1 MTQCNIYENYKYG
14 SGDTSVPVYH
24 RGVITIQRKPVGADQ
39 PDAHVLYYE
48 PDEDTSASDMQTA
61 HSGIHRKPEYRLV
74 DSLSQEHDVPMSD
87 DPRIPQSTIE
97 SNEDVIFVP
106 PDMRHS
112 RDIDTAN
119 QELETLYSMLR
130 MKLQEAQKLQRELT
144 SADEHQPASRHGT
157 NRNVSNGLDH
167 SHNQSS
173 RRNGMTGMGRS
184 DNEVRSQESPISPR
198 SVGTKKPRNSE
209 NTIPKSRKKS
219 SRGILR
225 KISGKPKKSSWRF
238 LADMD
243 KNSEQSRT
251 DADDVIDP
259 VMLKDMMGR
268 NPSEIGSQETEYTD
282 DDGYNPHM
290 ITEEEAHSGVETQS
304 MSRVRKRSMSPRSDH
319 DTENSRKSLSSDDI
333 SQDHDADLENID
345 EVTKFLISRGIMNLE
360 DEKYRMKT
368 EKKEDSKFDF
378 LHYVPR
384 EYRKTFFHI
393 LDPEERKKALK
404 EIYKTRLF
412 VASYWMFA
420 IFFVLL
426 LLPESRFFAPFI
438 AGYIGGRKAGN
449 VFKGAL
455 AAMVPF
461 MLIALVDLLVY
472 YNFIYHFYD
481 LYLPTS
487 GTLSQNLV
495 LLLSQQ
501 GVDTSGLEGSFFNPE
516 TSLGRTSIYM
526 TVSAI
531 IGGTL
536 ERDARRLSL

>member
-1 MTQCNIYENYKYG
+1 ME
-14 SGDTSVPVYH
+14 
-24 RGVITIQRKPVGADQ
+24 
-39 PDAHVLYYE
+39 
-48 PDEDTSASDMQTA
+48 
-61 HSGIHRKPEYRLV
+61 PEYRIV
-74 DSLSQEHDVPMSD
+74 DNLSREHDELAND
-87 DPRIPQSTIE
+87 DLRAPENTVETS
-97 SNEDVIFVP
+97 EDVIFVP

-112 RDIDTAN
+112 RDIDSAN

-144 SADEHQPASRHGT
+144 SPDEYHSGNQPPGVR
-157 NRNVSNGLDH
+157 NRNTSGILVDSYDNKPNPPLNRMAGEGGSDNAAG
-167 SHNQSS
+167 SRGSQKTSS
-173 RRNGMTGMGRS
+173 RLDRTTRS
-184 DNEVRSQESPISPR
+184 LNND
-198 SVGTKKPRNSE
+198 
-209 NTIPKSRKKS
+209 RKKRKGGNKR
-219 SRGILR
+219 SRGFLS

-238 LADMD
+238 IADMD
-243 KNSEQSRT
+243 KSTEQLQT
-251 DADDVIDP
+251 GTDDVIDP
-259 VMLKDMMGR
+259 ALLKDMMGR
-268 NPSEIGSQETEYTD
+268 EFLEDGSLDTD
-282 DDGYNPHM
+282 Y
-290 ITEEEAHSGVETQS
+290 TEEMDDHANADPEYYSQSDMDTQA
-304 MSRVRKRSMSPRSDH
+304 MRRVRKRSTSAHSNNDAGK
-319 DTENSRKSLSSDDI
+319 SRKNRTSLSSDDLAR
-333 SQDHDADLENID
+333 DHDADLDNVD
-345 EVTKFLISRGIMNLE
+345 EITKFLISRGIMNLE
-360 DEKYRMKT
+360 DERYRMKP
-368 EKKEDSKFDF
+368 EGKNDNKLDF
-378 LHYVPR
+378 LHFVPK
-384 EYRKTFFHI
+384 EYRKAFFHI

-404 EIYKTRLF
+404 EIYKTRIF

-487 GTLSQNLV
+487 GTLSQNFV